1 MSRELSKEVIS
12 KILKYLRV
20 RGCVTLSE
28 LEGVLGMSKGE
39 VELVLGLLLSQ
50 GIINEVEGLH
60 PCSVCS
66 LASGCRLKYSSNVR
80 VYRVSR

>member
-1 MSRELSKEVIS
+1 MGRELSEEVIS

-20 RGCVTLSE
+20 RGCVMISE
-28 LEGVLGMSKGE
+28 LEDVLGMSRSE

-50 GIINEVEGLH
+50 GIISEVKGLH

-66 LASGCRLKYSSNVR
+66 LASGCILKYSSNVR
-80 VYRVSR
+80 VYRVGR